1 MATYQFQTSLNCANC
16 VNRVRPFIDELSG
29 IENWSVDT
37 ADSKKILTVSS
48 DNPDIVA
55 QVVEAVE
62 EVGFDITPIA
72 AK

>member
-16 VNRVRPFIDELSG
+16 VNRVRPFIDELPN
-29 IENWSVDT
+29 IQNWSVDT
-37 ADSKKILTVSS
+37 TDSKKILTLQS

-62 EVGFDITPIA
+62 DAGFDIAPLET
-72 AK
+72 K